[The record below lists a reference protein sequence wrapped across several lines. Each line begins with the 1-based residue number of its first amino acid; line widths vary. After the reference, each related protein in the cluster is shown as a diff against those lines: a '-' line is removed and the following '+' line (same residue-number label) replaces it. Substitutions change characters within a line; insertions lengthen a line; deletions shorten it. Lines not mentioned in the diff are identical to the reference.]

1 MSAIGRSSV
10 KRRFKKCPINVDA
23 RQVRALAA
31 TIQVCQHA
39 SIWQRVGDVALL
51 HINATKQVSFHF
63 SKSLTREFCSSAG
76 LILNMVDK
84 FMEQLLLK
92 NRVFQPLRVKVSGS
106 IRG

>member
-1 MSAIGRSSV
+1 M
-10 KRRFKKCPINVDA
+10 
-23 RQVRALAA
+23 RALAA
-31 TIQVCQHA
+31 TIRVCQHA

-51 HINATKQVSFHF
+51 QMNAIKQVSFLF
-63 SKSLTREFCSSAG
+63 SKSLTREFCCSAG

-92 NRVFQPLRVKVSGS
+92 NRVFQPLRMKVAGS